1 MTVKRHASVMS
12 MHVLYYSLWRSPG
25 ESTTRTVCKIYKS
38 IREKDLPLCNHTY
51 ILVLFVSQRS
61 ICLKYEVQPCTRVLR
76 WRCTRVLVLIWRS
89 GSFRNDDPYCTFS
102 TYTPINNVDLDVG
115 RYLGPSYS
123 THPPTWGVTRRGD
136 ESCTESTLEV
146 AVCRGEQQL
155 IFL

>member
-1 MTVKRHASVMS
+1 MRHRKSSAQQEKQIQVSRDSELAANVAMFESKYVKRHASVMS

-76 WRCTRVLVLIWRS
+76 
-89 GSFRNDDPYCTFS
+89 
-102 TYTPINNVDLDVG
+102 
-115 RYLGPSYS
+115 
-123 THPPTWGVTRRGD
+123 
-136 ESCTESTLEV
+136 
-146 AVCRGEQQL
+146 
-155 IFL
+155 